1 MDGSNEV
8 RDEKPSIAVS
18 QAIAAEVKNGY
29 TMNVHNGDLAYA
41 DGFLADW
48 DNYYGQLHSCLYS
61 LGGQAF
67 IHRKS
72 VRLHAGWS
80 ASPAKTEMF
89 RSKACHGFK
98 KLQGIVAFLLCP

>member
-48 DNYYGQLHSCLYS
+48 DNYYGQSPHLPSDGKGLHLVHS
-61 LGGQAF
+61 LRF
-67 IHRKS
+67 FCC
-72 VRLHAGWS
+72 W
-80 ASPAKTEMF
+80 
-89 RSKACHGFK
+89 
-98 KLQGIVAFLLCP
+98 IVCTLP

>member
-1 MDGSNEV
+1 MHTDFELRDNGQRVGAVQAYMDGSNEV

-48 DNYYGQLHSCLYS
+48 DNYYGQLL
-61 LGGQAF
+61 
-67 IHRKS
+67 
-72 VRLHAGWS
+72 
-80 ASPAKTEMF
+80 P
-89 RSKACHGFK
+89 
-98 KLQGIVAFLLCP
+98 

>member
-48 DNYYGQLHSCLYS
+48 DNYYGQLLPCLS
-61 LGGQAF
+61 LLDGG
-67 IHRKS
+67 R
-72 VRLHAGWS
+72 
-80 ASPAKTEMF
+80 
-89 RSKACHGFK
+89 
-98 KLQGIVAFLLCP
+98 